1 MVNRRILW
9 LLTAVIALGAASGA
23 PMMRAEV
30 SHSACA
36 LVCIAVERCERRESI
51 PNASPIAPQSQPAA
65 SSLYDFPQT
74 SRIQWPVSYQRPP
87 THAPQI

>member
-36 LVCIAVERCERRESI
+36 LVCIAVER
-51 PNASPIAPQSQPAA
+51 AA